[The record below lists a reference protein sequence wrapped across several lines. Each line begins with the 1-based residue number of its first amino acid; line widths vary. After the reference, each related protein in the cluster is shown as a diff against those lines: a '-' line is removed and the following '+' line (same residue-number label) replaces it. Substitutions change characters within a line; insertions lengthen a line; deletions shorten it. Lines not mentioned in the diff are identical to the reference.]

1 MMVSQVVR
9 NEIAMRFD
17 AAETAIILRA
27 FESTALPLL
36 DAPHMAGDLIRVH
49 RAILKLGDGDVGR
62 VMIALGQA
70 AVDWRDVLVAA
81 GM

>member
-1 MMVSQVVR
+1 MVAQVVR
-9 NEIAMRFD
+9 DEIAARFD
-17 AAETAIILRA
+17 TVETAIIVRA
-27 FESTALPLL
+27 FDSTALPLL
-36 DAPHMAGDLIRVH
+36 DSPRMAGDLIRVH

-62 VMIALGQA
+62 VLAALRQA